1 MVPQPPRERGPF
13 PQRSP
18 CPLGTFAELS
28 RRLRRRRQRRHFLR
42 SAVTVTTV
50 VAAGGGL
57 AWLFGSHG
65 SRETEAGGIPCTEVL
80 SLAAAYAK
88 GELSASVRE
97 QVRRHIA
104 WCPQCG
110 PKFRAMG
117 LAT

>member
-1 MVPQPPRERGPF
+1 M
-13 PQRSP
+13 
-18 CPLGTFAELS
+18 
-28 RRLRRRRQRRHFLR
+28 
-42 SAVTVTTV
+42 
-50 VAAGGGL
+50 
-57 AWLFGSHG
+57 
-65 SRETEAGGIPCTEVL
+65 
-80 SLAAAYAK
+80 AAAYAK